1 MTGVGDVRGQAIE
14 HLAGPSSGTGV
25 SASARNAPR
34 PSLYQQRVLE
44 FVRAGVGHG
53 VVRATAG
60 SGKTTTLVQ
69 VASSLPDDLQV
80 CFLAFAKDAAREL
93 KARLPGWVDARTVHS
108 LGMKTLRTHLAKREV
123 KLQKLD
129 EGKYRALV
137 RSEMAE
143 VALGFATSKDALT
156 DAEAYLLELVKFARF
171 NLTQTKDEHAV
182 RELAVRY
189 NLTPPEDVGLE
200 AELHRRLSG
209 ILRRGFDQA
218 VKHGLI
224 DYTDMLYLPWVL
236 KLEPG
241 PYDFVCVDEA
251 QDYSALALEFTL
263 RLVGERGRL
272 LFVGDPRQSIFG
284 FAGADTD
291 ALDRIIAKTD
301 ATVLPLSITYRC
313 PTSHVDLARLIAPE
327 MEASPHAIPGNVYW
341 VDDRALERWVH
352 PGTLVLCRTN
362 GPLVATCLR
371 LVSAGKPAFVRGRD
385 LATRVRELGRKAF
398 RGGFG
403 DLEGALERLAYAEA
417 GKLRRA
423 LRGHPDTELLVRQRL
438 DVVDCLRVLVLELMQ
453 AARPSLVKLDKLI
466 ERTFGEGGDAVVLS
480 TVHRAKGK
488 EADRVVILYPEL
500 MPAVYARTAE
510 AVRGEACVQFVAL
523 TRAKRD
529 LVFVASPPK
538 EPVEDTVMGSW
549 R

>member
-1 MTGVGDVRGQAIE
+1 MERLKQAAPAPE
-14 HLAGPSSGTGV
+14 SSV
-25 SASARNAPR
+25 SARHLLR

-44 FVRAGVGHG
+44 FVRVGVGHG

-69 VASSLPDDLQV
+69 VAASLPDDLRA
-80 CFLAFAKDAAREL
+80 CFLAFAKDAATEL
-93 KARLPGWVDARTVHS
+93 RARLPQRVEAYTVHS
-108 LGMKTLRTHLAKREV
+108 LGRRVLYAHLKRLGTE
-123 KLQKLD
+123 LGAPD
-129 EGKYRALV
+129 DGKYRALV
-137 RSEMAE
+137 KAEMAD
-143 VALGFATSKDALT
+143 VALGHALSQEAL
-156 DAEAYLLELVKFARF
+156 AEAGAHLLELVKFARL
-171 NLTQTKDEHAV
+171 NLTQTKDEAAV
-182 RELAVRY
+182 RDLAVRY

-200 AELHRRLSG
+200 TELHRRLPRV
-209 ILRRGFDQA
+209 LRQGHDQA
-218 VKHGLI
+218 LKHGRI

-236 KLEPG
+236 RLEPD

-291 ALDRIIAKTD
+291 ALDRIISKTD

-313 PTSHVDLARLIAPE
+313 PTSHVNLARLIAPE
-327 MEASPHAIPGNVYW
+327 MEASPHAVPGNVYW
-341 VDDRALERWVH
+341 VDDRVLERWVH

-371 LVSAGKPAFVRGRD
+371 LVRAGKPAFVRGLD
-385 LATRVRELGRKAF
+385 LAPRVRELGQRAF
-398 RGGFG
+398 RGGFT
-403 DLEGALERLAYAEA
+403 DPEGALERLEHLEA
-417 GKLRRA
+417 AKLRRA
-423 LRGHPDTELLVRQRL
+423 LRGHPDAEFVVRQRL
-438 DVVDCLRVLVLELMQ
+438 DVIDCLRVLVLELMQ
-453 AARPSLVKLDKLI
+453 AARPSLGKLERLI

-529 LVFVASPPK
+529 LVFVASPPR
-538 EPVEDTVMGSW
+538 EPVDEAVAEGW